1 MNKKTGCLL
10 LEIGIVVLLVI
21 AERAGYLGIQHAII
35 LSFLFGFQLLLVSEI
50 MPIIVTCMI
59 AICVMPV
66 IGLTGSVAES
76 FSGFSNSVIFFVV
89 ASFGLSVAFF
99 KVSLMKRILSVV
111 FRLVGYK
118 ANRLILAIMICTALT
133 SSIMSNVPAC
143 VINMMLGLKLVDLY
157 REEQEKKRMGKVVML
172 AVTFSSMIGGM
183 TTPVGSSINILA
195 MNILEQQT
203 GMRIGFAQWM
213 LVGLPMVFVSILVCW
228 WLLCRVYRPAELNEE
243 DAVRFVRENAANGS
257 LSLNEKK
264 LICILGVMIVLWVA
278 SSWVTV
284 LNVVWIAM
292 TGCVVMLLPCI
303 GIITIEDYKQ
313 ELNLDA
319 IVLMGTVLT
328 VGNAI
333 VEKDIIDFSMLSGIT
348 QLPLFFMILIVA
360 IVVFAGLLV
369 IPIAPSLVS
378 ILVPILIGVAGS
390 AEQAAVF
397 TITVALCVQ
406 NCYLLPIDTV
416 CLITYGKGHYSMTDM
431 SRIAICVQCVQVVLI
446 SVLMVLVHGVF
457 QII

>member
-1 MNKKTGCLL
+1 
-10 LEIGIVVLLVI
+10 
-21 AERAGYLGIQHAII
+21 
-35 LSFLFGFQLLLVSEI
+35 
-50 MPIIVTCMI
+50 
-59 AICVMPV
+59 
-66 IGLTGSVAES
+66 
-76 FSGFSNSVIFFVV
+76 
-89 ASFGLSVAFF
+89 
-99 KVSLMKRILSVV
+99 
-111 FRLVGYK
+111 
-118 ANRLILAIMICTALT
+118 
-133 SSIMSNVPAC
+133 
-143 VINMMLGLKLVDLY
+143 
-157 REEQEKKRMGKVVML
+157 
-172 AVTFSSMIGGM
+172 
-183 TTPVGSSINILA
+183 
-195 MNILEQQT
+195 
-203 GMRIGFAQWM
+203 
-213 LVGLPMVFVSILVCW
+213 
-228 WLLCRVYRPAELNEE
+228 
-243 DAVRFVRENAANGS
+243 
-257 LSLNEKK
+257 
-264 LICILGVMIVLWVA
+264 
-278 SSWVTV
+278 
-284 LNVVWIAM
+284 
-292 TGCVVMLLPCI
+292 MLLPCI

-446 SVLMVLVHGVF
+446 SEKAFSQLSFMESEDIDNLKYFSAYDKRDKKARAKYVEERANVQTSENELYMIDILRGG
-457 QII
+457 IKNGDPRI